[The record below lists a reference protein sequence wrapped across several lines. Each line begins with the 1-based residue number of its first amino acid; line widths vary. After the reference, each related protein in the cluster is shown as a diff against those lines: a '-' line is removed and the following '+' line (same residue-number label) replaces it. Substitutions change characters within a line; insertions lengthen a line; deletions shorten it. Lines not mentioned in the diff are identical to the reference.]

1 MEFKREQCLLC
12 RSFRVS
18 KEWCVDSVQIIEQL
32 QLQWGIDCLKG
43 ESIRVLKEAR
53 EVSHFICL
61 DCEVGFWFPT
71 IAGDPDFY
79 ESLSSLYVDQRWD
92 KTEVRKH
99 VKWSKS
105 ILDVGAGPDP
115 IFNPFKRKSK
125 KIFTALDINPL
136 VNNDKSKDYIQI
148 SGIDSLVSAALKFE
162 NIVALHFLE
171 HINNPI
177 EYFKSLSLLLEDG
190 GSIWISVPNKDRKER
205 VKPFEVLDTPPH
217 HVTSWN
223 LNSLRNFAKLLD
235 LDLVNAWASK
245 ESSNFKIIR
254 GIRRYNLS
262 REFSRV
268 IFYKI
273 HPIRKDKRRGF
284 QLLVQL
290 KMKNIANT
298 DD

>member
-1 MEFKREQCLLC
+1 MHHGFLIMINRIIIRAMSWYISKGFSYSRIYSLNYGLN
-12 RSFRVS
+12 RVS
-18 KEWCVDSVQIIEQL
+18 TDPVPGTWLE
-32 QLQWGIDCLKG
+32 
-43 ESIRVLKEAR
+43 
-53 EVSHFICL
+53 L
-61 DCEVGFWFPT
+61 D
-71 IAGDPDFY
+71 
-79 ESLSSLYVDQRWD
+79 
-92 KTEVRKH
+92 
-99 VKWSKS
+99 
-105 ILDVGAGPDP
+105 
-115 IFNPFKRKSK
+115 
-125 KIFTALDINPL
+125 
-136 VNNDKSKDYIQI
+136 
-148 SGIDSLVSAALKFE
+148 
-162 NIVALHFLE
+162 
-171 HINNPI
+171 
-177 EYFKSLSLLLEDG
+177 
-190 GSIWISVPNKDRKER
+190 WISVPNKDRKER

-235 LDLVNAWASK
+235 LDLVNACASK

-298 DD
+298 ND